1 MSLTIVGLGLGDVDD
16 VSLKGYKAVK
26 EADLVYL
33 EIYTSLLIDSDKKK
47 LEEFYGRDIIEADRI
62 CIEEQNDLFLT
73 ESKTKNVVIL
83 IGGDPFSA
91 TTHTELYYKAL
102 ELGLNV
108 NVVHNASIIN
118 AVAITGLQLY
128 RFGETVSIPFFQDKW
143 KPTSFLDKI
152 VNNYKSN
159 LHTLCLLDIKVK
171 ERTDENILAN
181 RMIFEPPRFMSINVA
196 IDQLLEIDNG
206 TLDIASLKGFGVAR
220 LGSQNKVI
228 KSGRLSDLKKYDF
241 GPHLHSMVICAPSL
255 HELEQSFYELTCI
268 NH

>member
-16 VSLKGYKAVK
+16 ISLKGYKAIK

-62 CIEEQNDLFLT
+62 CVEEQNDQFLT

-118 AVAITGLQLY
+118 AVAITG
-128 RFGETVSIPFFQDKW
+128 FGETVSIPFFQDKW
-143 KPTSFLDKI
+143 RPTSFLDKI
-152 VNNYKSN
+152 VSNYKSN

-196 IDQLLEIDNG
+196 IDQLLEIGAG
-206 TLDIASLKGFGVAR
+206 TLDVASLKAFGVAR
-220 LGSQNKVI
+220 LGSQNQVI
-228 KSGRLSDLKKYDF
+228 KSGILRDLKNYDF
-241 GPHLHSMVICAPSL
+241 GQHLHSLVICAPNL
-255 HELEQSFYELTCI
+255 HELEQSFYELSCI
-268 NH
+268 SH